1 MRRPIP
7 PIDVPPID
15 LKTGRWT
22 IDWYDYVKGLKLSD
36 LADVSATPA
45 ANGQVMIWNAAQNRW
60 VPGSN

>member
-7 PIDVPPID
+7 SIDVPPID

-22 IDWYDYVKGLKLSD
+22 TDWYDYVKGLKLGD
-36 LADVSATPA
+36 LADVSATPP